1 MAWPVNMCSSYSC
14 EHKHPLGLF
23 HMGDIVTCLAV
34 SHAAQHSSLHVAVG
48 DCTQREGVSVH
59 VGRAQDSRGGAD
71 TCAHRGAGHR
81 LHRWH
86 AAAAIGG

>member
-1 MAWPVNMCSSYSC
+1 MI
-14 EHKHPLGLF
+14 L
-23 HMGDIVTCLAV
+23 
-34 SHAAQHSSLHVAVG
+34 SSLHVAVG
-48 DCTQREGVSVH
+48 DRPQREGVPVH
-59 VGRAQDSRGGAD
+59 LGRAQDSRGGAD